1 MIKPL
6 ATLLVIPRD
15 NLLKKI
21 NLRKPKK
28 YIREMFQITRETNSV
43 LNT

>member
-21 NLRKPKK
+21 IPEKTKK
-28 YIREMFQITRETNSV
+28 IHTRDVSNYTRD
-43 LNT
+43 